1 MDIKDIVS
9 LPLFYPRSLSTVWK
23 DKKKKNTLFYS
34 GHAIRILLD
43 PDKTNF

>member
-9 LPLFYPRSLSTVWK
+9 LPLFCPRSLSTVWK
-23 DKKKKNTLFYS
+23 NKKKNTLFYP